1 MAFYHCNVP
10 AGALDA
16 GTRDALAGA
25 ITKVHAA
32 VIGVPAAFVNVMF
45 TEYEPTAFY
54 TGGRANSVSVINAT
68 LRAGH
73 DSTVR
78 GELLTKLSASWCSVT
93 GLQPHQ
99 ILLCLNEVDP
109 SDSMEAGMLLP
120 GFGEEAGWARQHTRE
135 IDDLQ
140 SRG

>member
-1 MAFYHCNVP
+1 MALYRCDIP
-10 AGALDA
+10 AGSLDA
-16 GTRDALAGA
+16 DTREALAGV
-25 ITKVHAA
+25 ITNVHAA

-54 TGGRANSVSVINAT
+54 TGGRRNPVSVINAT

-73 DSTVR
+73 DSAVR
-78 GELLTKLSASWCSVT
+78 GELLAKLSASWCSVT
-93 GLQPHQ
+93 GQQPHQ
-99 ILLCLNEVDP
+99 LLLSLNEVDA
-109 SDSMEAGMLLP
+109 SDSMEAGMMLP

-135 IDDLQ
+135 IRDMK